1 MNSNLIN
8 QAYNL
13 PAIFQLGKIT
23 PMETECF
30 GGIEQIG
37 YNDVNQKTIIYH
49 MGGSKKKMT
58 MCAKNVGNLLF
69 PKYKNTGD
77 DAEDR

>member
-1 MNSNLIN
+1 MNANLNN
-8 QAYNL
+8 QSSTL

-23 PMETECF
+23 PMSTEDF
-30 GGIEQIG
+30 GALEQIG
-37 YNDVNQKTIIYH
+37 YNDTDQKTIVYS
-49 MGGSKKKMT
+49 MGGSKKKLT

-69 PKYKNTGD
+69 PKYKNVGD

>member
-8 QAYNL
+8 QTSGL

-23 PMETECF
+23 LMSTENS
-30 GGIEQIG
+30 GSLEQIG
-37 YNDVNQKTIIYH
+37 YNDADQKTTVYH
-49 MGGSKKKMT
+49 MGGSKKKLT

-69 PKYKNTGD
+69 PKYKNVGD